1 MCPVCLLQVAAAV
14 LPRPR
19 TTSATRAPA
28 MQPAASTA
36 GAGAGTSQVMV
47 VQEQIPGWKRH
58 WRDMQAKVG
67 CRLRA
72 CRLRACWTPPLVT
85 PPVQVQTL
93 QIKLCCRPHASN
105 DCSSCCATCSG

>member
-1 MCPVCLLQVAAAV
+1 MCPVCLMQVAAAV

-72 CRLRACWTPPLVT
+72 CWTPPLVT
-85 PPVQVQTL
+85 PPV
-93 QIKLCCRPHASN
+93 
-105 DCSSCCATCSG
+105 